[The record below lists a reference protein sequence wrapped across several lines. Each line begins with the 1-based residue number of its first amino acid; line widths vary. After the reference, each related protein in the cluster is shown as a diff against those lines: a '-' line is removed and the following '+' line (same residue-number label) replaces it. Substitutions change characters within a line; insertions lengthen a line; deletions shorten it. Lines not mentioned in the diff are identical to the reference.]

1 MATTIQIPRIK
12 FLLHQ
17 LSHSIFKKKEQP
29 VSLESL
35 INLLVSTAKKAI
47 QKTEADILLMG
58 VIGNL
63 FDNKKKN
70 AWQYFNKNLAEKTI
84 YLVDF
89 GVDAIVVEGIDNWE
103 IFQKSLFVI
112 QEQCNQPLCPFFP
125 LKKLKNKDLKEYQKI
140 YDSLELELLGLE
152 LQPQDLKIW
161 EQDIIELSQQVQL
174 GFLLKNWNM
183 KKDKEFLI
191 DFLKNCRAECMFG
204 GNNTKRRWWN
214 DFIYSFLSQ
223 NKDFKK

>member
-1 MATTIQIPRIK
+1 MQQTCLLGDTDIFGLYTELTSKKFSYQKILAETDILTNLYYHQIRDGSQAIRIPTRYCTTN
-12 FLLHQ
+12 
-17 LSHSIFKKKEQP
+17 HSIFKKKEQP

-89 GVDAIVVEGIDNWE
+89 GVDAIVIEGIDNWE

-112 QEQCNQPLCPFFP
+112 QEQCDQPLCPFFP

-152 LQPQDLKIW
+152 LQPQDLKNMVVKVYCIKY
-161 EQDIIELSQQVQL
+161 L
-174 GFLLKNWNM
+174 FLLVFFDN
-183 KKDKEFLI
+183 
-191 DFLKNCRAECMFG
+191 
-204 GNNTKRRWWN
+204 
-214 DFIYSFLSQ
+214 
-223 NKDFKK
+223 